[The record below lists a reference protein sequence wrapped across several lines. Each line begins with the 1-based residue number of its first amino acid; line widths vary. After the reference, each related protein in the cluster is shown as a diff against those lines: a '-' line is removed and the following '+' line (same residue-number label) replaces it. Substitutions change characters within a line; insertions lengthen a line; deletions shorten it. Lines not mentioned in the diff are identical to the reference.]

1 MMTEYIITKDDFE
14 LLQENPAYLDSAFKF
29 ARIYDL
35 KHEPREEIIRCRD
48 CKHFKFSKSG
58 SLACTRIVVVY
69 DSDGYREERH
79 LCLLVNPDGFCS
91 WVERDD
97 DAEADR

>member
-1 MMTEYIITKDDFE
+1 MAHEIKERIAHVDDIGE
-14 LLQENPAYLDSAFKF
+14 GYSRYWLTDQ
-29 ARIYDL
+29 
-35 KHEPREEIIRCRD
+35 EIIRCCD

-91 WVERDD
+91 WAERDD
-97 DAEADR
+97 Q